1 MATAAALDQARR
13 EGIADACVLLVARR
27 INVSLTLEDW
37 ARHLGVTRTELV
49 AAVDRLKA
57 RAEAKRTP
65 PPRTEEARVTRRS
78 CRVHGPR
85 LPDGRPGPSRACCAP
100 EEPRD
105 GRLRPLR
112 SHREPRWHRTAP
124 VPLQRTGGL
133 T

>member
-65 PPRTEEARVTRRS
+65 PPPHRRS
-78 CRVHGPR
+78 ASHAPLLPR
-85 LPDGRPGPSRACCAP
+85 ARSPAAGWS
-100 EEPRD
+100 PRTVA
-105 GRLRPLR
+105 GLLR
-112 SHREPRWHRTAP
+112 T
-124 VPLQRTGGL
+124 
-133 T
+133 